1 MRIIHTSDWHLGQ
14 YFYGKSR
21 ANEHQQFLTW
31 LLAQV
36 TLHNI
41 DSIIVAGDIF
51 DTSTPPSYAREM
63 YFAFIAKLHVTKCQL
78 IILAGNHDSVTMLAE
93 SQTVLASLS
102 TRVITQVIPASVG
115 EDELVNEL
123 ANGMESTL
131 KNVLESTRESK
142 NKKESAALNQQVFP
156 LMNAQG
162 QPSAIICAIPF
173 VRPRDVIKSRAG
185 QSAKDKQQ
193 NLQQAISDH
202 YQYLYQHA
210 LTLSKRLSK
219 SLSKNSAKKSS
230 KSLPKDLS
238 KELAKTSTQN
248 SVKERALEQ
257 CEQLPIIATGHL
269 TALGVSLS
277 DSKSDSVRDI
287 YIGSLEAFPASA
299 FPPADYIALGHIHRA
314 QQVAKSEHIRYCGSP
329 IPLSFDEAK
338 QDKRVLM
345 VEFTSGKLSQVKDI
359 IVPCFQ
365 PLYMVK
371 TSVDELE
378 SSLEK
383 TLAEFELFKIK
394 QANTDQITGQTP
406 DTDSPVKVNAWL
418 DIEIDNGNHLSDLSQ
433 RVSELVGDMPFEILL
448 VRRCK
453 KARQRR
459 QAQLSQQDNSTLSEL
474 SLAEVFDSRLSQLD
488 WQTDEEVARKTR
500 LKQLFTEISVELVAE
515 KKQTNVSADTN
526 TVKPLESTA
535 VINTELQEKEQE
547 GTTDSS
553 SKNSRINSRDTA
565 EEVEQ
570 QNL

>member
-21 ANEHQQFLTW
+21 ANEHQQFLIW

-36 TLHNI
+36 SLHNI
-41 DSIIVAGDIF
+41 DAIIVAGDIF

-63 YFAFIAKLHVTKCQL
+63 YFDFIARLQGSNCQL
-78 IILAGNHDSVTMLAE
+78 VILAGNHDSVAMLSE
-93 SQTVLASLS
+93 SQAVLASLS
-102 TRVITQVIPASVG
+102 TRVITQVIPASLG
-115 EDELVNEL
+115 ENEL
-123 ANGMESTL
+123 DEKILS
-131 KNVLESTRESK
+131 
-142 NKKESAALNQQVFP
+142 QQVFP
-156 LMNAQG
+156 LHDANEQVT
-162 QPSAIICAIPF
+162 AIICAIPF

-193 NLQQAISDH
+193 SLQQAISDH
-202 YQYLYQHA
+202 YQYLYQQA
-210 LTLSKRLSK
+210 R
-219 SLSKNSAKKSS
+219 
-230 KSLPKDLS
+230 
-238 KELAKTSTQN
+238 
-248 SVKERALEQ
+248 EQ
-257 CEQLPIIATGHL
+257 ATAFEEAQGIAVPIIATGHL
-269 TALGVSLS
+269 TALGVSIN

-299 FPPADYIALGHIHRA
+299 FPSADYIALGHIHRA

-345 VEFTSGKLSQVKDI
+345 VEFTSGKLDQVEEVV
-359 IVPCFQ
+359 VPCFQ

-378 SSLEK
+378 NSLQETLVAFEK
-383 TLAEFELFKIK
+383 RQAAEDLP
-394 QANTDQITGQTP
+394 AG
-406 DTDSPVKVNAWL
+406 VKAWL
-418 DIEIDNGNHLSDLSQ
+418 DIEIDNGDHLSDLSQ
-433 RVSELVGDMPFEILL
+433 RVSELVGDMPFEVLL

-488 WQTDEEVARKTR
+488 WQTDEEAARKTR
-500 LKQLFTEISVELVAE
+500 LTQLFTEISVELGAE
-515 KKQTNVSADTN
+515 KNTD
-526 TVKPLESTA
+526 TVKPKGCSQVAKSESYA
-535 VINTELQEKEQE
+535 QD
-547 GTTDSS
+547 GTRLSDSS
-553 SKNSRINSRDTA
+553 TSSLNSSVKV

>member
-21 ANEHQQFLTW
+21 ANEHQKFLTW

-36 TLHNI
+36 TTHNI
-41 DSIIVAGDIF
+41 DAIIVAGDIF

-63 YFAFIAKLHVTKCQL
+63 YFGFIAKLHVTQCQL
-78 IILAGNHDSVTMLAE
+78 VILAGNHDSVAMLSE
-93 SQTVLASLS
+93 SQAVLASLS
-102 TRVITQVIPASVG
+102 TRVITQVIPTSIG
-115 EDELVNEL
+115 EDELDNDI
-123 ANGMESTL
+123 ASTL
-131 KNVLESTRESK
+131 ESDI
-142 NKKESAALNQQVFP
+142 ESAALNQQVFP
-156 LMNAQG
+156 LMNAKG

-185 QSAKDKQQ
+185 QSARDKQQ
-193 NLQQAISDH
+193 SLQQAISDH

-210 LTLSKRLSK
+210 L
-219 SLSKNSAKKSS
+219 SLSKK
-230 KSLPKDLS
+230 LS
-238 KELAKTSTQN
+238 KQLAKEQG
-248 SVKERALEQ
+248 LEHAD
-257 CEQLPIIATGHL
+257 QLPIIATGHL
-269 TALGVSLS
+269 TALGVSVS

-314 QQVAKSEHIRYCGSP
+314 QKIAKSEHIRYCGSP

-345 VEFTSGKLSQVKDI
+345 VEFASGKLNQVTDI

-378 SSLEK
+378 SSLQE
-383 TLAEFELFKIK
+383 TLAEFELFVEKKSKIDDS
-394 QANTDQITGQTP
+394 ADLNTALPIGVP
-406 DTDSPVKVNAWL
+406 LSIPLGIKGWL
-418 DIEIDNGNHLSDLSQ
+418 DIEIDNGDHLSDLSQ
-433 RVSELVGDMPFEILL
+433 RVSELAVDMPFEVLL

-500 LKQLFTEISVELVAE
+500 LKQLFTEISVELAAE
-515 KKQTNVSADTN
+515 QKQANLPADKNTE
-526 TVKPLESTA
+526 TVKTKDA
-535 VINTELQEKEQE
+535 EQDANSE
-547 GTTDSS
+547 GAKAEGANIEGVKT
-553 SKNSRINSRDTA
+553 

-570 QNL
+570 EKL